1 MRKQYILYIV
11 VILLSIINAIN
22 FNNASALSY
31 SSEVGV
37 GFTLNPTLSVSLSSS
52 DLTIQEL
59 PLGTTGTSNEVNA
72 LVRSNAAYGYTLS
85 ATVGNNSTYNSDSLI
100 NNIDNNKVFSNIA
113 VDADLSSLND
123 STSTNIWGYS
133 YKDNTVDNPTWSSY
147 NGLSLYSSTNPTT
160 LIDLNSNTSTGASS
174 LDFKIAAKASNTQP
188 SGEYSNIINF
198 MVVSKVGT
206 ISLLDAFVASNAT
219 MQNGY
224 YTMQGMTP
232 AICNAATI
240 GSSLQLLDVR
250 DNKLYW
256 VAKLADNNCW
266 MTQNLDLD
274 LSSTV
279 ALTSETSDID
289 QDSYGKT
296 IYTAETGYS
305 KDEVTS
311 IVSWLPSTIVEVDD
325 GQGGTIQV
333 QRADTIPMRWT
344 GTTSANI
351 PNWANSNAPYSADAG
366 DRYKYTDATG
376 NETVYAS
383 FNACLIGTSND
394 KTGCQHTH
402 LGNYY
407 NWSAAVASNN
417 TETKQT
423 YTIYT
428 NSICPKNWDLPAGNQ
443 YGAMLQAQKVWTS
456 SSTYATDGFLKIRT
470 SPLYFVQSGNASWAG
485 LQNLGSYGGYYSSK
499 THDGG
504 GSVLYLFFSSSN
516 IQPNSSY
523 NSSVG
528 TGRPLRCM
536 ASAS

>member
-37 GFTLNPTLSVSLSSS
+37 GFTFNPTLSVSLSSS
-52 DLTIQEL
+52 DLTIQGL
-59 PLGTTGTSNEVNA
+59 PLGTTGTSNEVNV

-123 STSTNIWGYS
+123 SASTNIWGYS

-147 NGLSLYSSTNPTT
+147 NGLSLYSSTNPAT
-160 LIDLNSNTSTGASS
+160 LIDLNSNTSTDTSS
-174 LDFKIAAKASNTQP
+174 LDFKIAAKASSTQP

-198 MVVSKVGT
+198 VAVSKVGT

-224 YTMQGMTP
+224 YTMQGMAP

-240 GSSLQLLDVR
+240 GSSLQLLDIR

-256 VAKLADNNCW
+256 VTKLADNNCW

-274 LSSTV
+274 LSHEV

-289 QDSYGKT
+289 PDSYGT
-296 IYTAETGYS
+296 NAYTETEGYT
-305 KDEVTS
+305 KDENNVVYWTPNNTNENNHANTILAIWNGSS
-311 IVSWLPSTIVEVDD
+311 INMPNY
-325 GQGGTIQV
+325 Q
-333 QRADTIPMRWT
+333 AD
-344 GTTSANI
+344 NHE
-351 PNWANSNAPYSADAG
+351 PYSVDPG
-366 DRYKYTDATG
+366 NQYQYTNTHDFT
-376 NETVYAS
+376 ETPYS
-383 FNACLIGTSND
+383 SLSDCLNANNND
-394 KTGCQHTH
+394 IEGCQHQH

-407 NWSAAVASNN
+407 NWPSIVASNN
-417 TETKQT
+417 TSSLSANDKDAS
-423 YTIYT
+423 
-428 NSICPKNWDLPAGNQ
+428 NSICPKGWRLPVHSSLDYKKLLTSQGVINDM
-443 YGAMLQAQKVWTS
+443 GAYTS
-456 SSTYATDGFLKIRT
+456 DGLNIIRID
-470 SPLYFVQSGNASWAG
+470 PLYFVRSGH
-485 LQNLGSYGGYYSSK
+485 LYSSK
-499 THDGG
+499 LIIGRGSGG
-504 GSVLYLFFSSSN
+504 QYWTATYGNNVSVSALDFRPNAIYIDNEN
-516 IQPNSSY
+516 ISRSE
-523 NSSVG
+523 S
-528 TGRPLRCM
+528 
-536 ASAS
+536 ASARCLAR

>member
-1 MRKQYILYIV
+1 MRKQYILHIV
-11 VILLSIINAIN
+11 VILLSIINVIN

-37 GFTLNPTLSVSLSSS
+37 GFTFNPTLSVSLSSR

-59 PLGTTGTSNEVNA
+59 PLGTTGTSNEVNV

-133 YKDNTVDNPTWSSY
+133 YKDNTVDNPTWSNY

-160 LIDLNSNTSTGASS
+160 LIDLNSNTTTGTSS

-198 MVVSKVGT
+198 MAVSKVGT
-206 ISLLDAFVASNAT
+206 VSLLDAFVASNAT

-250 DNKLYW
+250 DGKLYW
-256 VAKLADNNCW
+256 VTKLADNNCW

-289 QDSYGKT
+289 PESYGKT

-305 KDEVTS
+305 KDNNTG
-311 IVSWLPSTIVEVDD
+311 IVSWSPSTIDS
-325 GQGGTIQV
+325 GGV
-333 QRADTIPMRWT
+333 QRADTIEMVWSSNTAATVPGWT
-344 GTTSANI
+344 NDY
-351 PNWANSNAPYSADAG
+351 NNPYSADPG
-366 DRYKYTDATG
+366 EKYRYTNPTSYNEATYTSLESCANT
-376 NETVYAS
+376 N
-383 FNACLIGTSND
+383 NND
-394 KTGCQHTH
+394 IAGCQHTH
-402 LGNYY
+402 FGNYY

-417 TETKQT
+417 TSSALSGSIQA
-423 YTIYT
+423 
-428 NSICPKNWDLPAGNQ
+428 NSVCPKNWNLPADGV
-443 YGAMLQAQKVWTS
+443 YTVLMTIQKVYKSYTS
-456 SSTYATDGFLKIRT
+456 YATDGFNKLRT
-470 SPLYFVQSGNASWAG
+470 APLYFQRFGVINNRSLS
-485 LQNLGSYGGYYSSK
+485 NLGVNGAYWANKVNNDTTSY
-499 THDGG
+499 D
-504 GSVLYLFFSSSN
+504 LDFS
-516 IQPNSSY
+516 
-523 NSSVG
+523 G
-528 TGRPLRCM
+528 TGIWPNNNGPNYGNRYFGSSIRCM
-536 ASAS
+536 TGSS